1 MSVEPTNNLTGRK
14 ISLMKKGIIGKKVG
28 MTQIFDGEGKVIPVT
43 VIEAGP
49 CVVTQVKTKEK
60 DGYVSVQLGFDD
72 IAEKKLTK
80 PEAGHFKKAS
90 LPYKKTLSE
99 FRLEDVSAMNI
110 GDILKAD
117 VFEEGEHVDVIGTS
131 KGKGYAGVV
140 KRWGSS
146 RGRTSHG
153 GGPVH
158 RSVGSMGANSDP
170 SRVYPGKKMA
180 GHMGVERVTIAN
192 LQVVKVD
199 PEKNLLVIKGA
210 VPGPKGGIVFVK
222 NTTKSL

>member
-1 MSVEPTNNLTGRK
+1 
-14 ISLMKKGIIGKKVG
+14 MKKGIIGKKIG
-28 MTQIFDGEGKVIPVT
+28 MTQIFDNEGKVIPVT

-60 DGYVSVQLGFDD
+60 DGYVSVQLGFGD
-72 IAEKKLTK
+72 IAEHRLTK

-99 FRLEDVSAMNI
+99 FKLEGAASMNV

-117 VFEEGEHVDVIGTS
+117 VFEEGEHVDVIGIS
-131 KGKGYAGVV
+131 KGKGYSGVI
-140 KRWGSS
+140 KRWGAST
-146 RGRTSHG
+146 GRTSHG

-170 SRVYPGKKMA
+170 SRVYPGKHMA
-180 GHMGVERVTIAN
+180 GHLGTDRVTIAN
-192 LQVVKVD
+192 LQVVKID
-199 PEKNLLVIKGA
+199 PEKNLLVIRGA